1 LVAAML
7 IAAAGLPLQL
17 FIPLGSKLHTSRP
30 DGGVEAPS
38 TFLEETSLRA
48 SPSSPDVRQG
58 RRTAAVSGLLGIA
71 LGMVAAFGKRPD
83 SAHAWAV
90 ESNRI
95 AYYNDKAQALNEAAD
110 WYLFELRPLVYP
122 SQAVLEVSDC
132 DAQGDSCPEMA
143 NLNVVST
150 LFKTVGQTRGG
161 GGVVLSKLDRDFF
174 APMKLLGTASV
185 FDPDT
190 EDDLKA
196 DELKFQQVSA
206 KIGRDARKGDLQGVR
221 NNYNEGHKIL
231 NHYFQAV
238 NTATELP
245 ARSPNY
251 ITLMPVDATNKFSD
265 TLDSVKYWQRRK
277 DKYIVKKRVD
287 SISKASKTAR
297 FYAKSIFGDDA
308 VSWDQRGDRMEE
320 IYAPRPQKE

>member
-1 LVAAML
+1 MVAAML
-7 IAAAGLPLQL
+7 IATAGLPLQL
-17 FIPLGSKLHTSRP
+17 FVPLGSRLRTSKP
-30 DGGVEAPS
+30 GGGVDTAPS
-38 TFLEETSLRA
+38 MFMEETPLRA
-48 SPSSPDVRQG
+48 SPSSPDVRQP
-58 RRTAAVSGLLGIA
+58 RRTAAVSSLLGIA
-71 LGMVAAFGKRPD
+71 LGTVSALGNED
-83 SAHAWAV
+83 SAHAWEV

-95 AYYNDKAQALNEAAD
+95 SYYNDKAQALNEAAD

-122 SQAVLEVSDC
+122 PQSVLEVSNC
-132 DAQGDSCPEMA
+132 DEQGDSCPEMA
-143 NLNVVST
+143 NLNVVSN

-190 EDDLKA
+190 EDELKA
-196 DELKFQQVSA
+196 NELKFEQISA
-206 KIGRDARKGDLQGVR
+206 RIGRDARKGDLEGVR
-221 NNYNEGHKIL
+221 KNFNEGHKVL
-231 NHYFQAV
+231 NGYFQLV
-238 NTATELP
+238 NAATELP
-245 ARSPNY
+245 PRSPNY
-251 ITLMPVDATNKFSD
+251 ITLMPVDATNKFSE
-265 TLDSVKYWQRRK
+265 TLDNEKYWQRRK

-297 FYAKSIFGDDA
+297 FYAKSIFGEDA